1 VTGWTR
7 VEPAAAEA
15 GDCGGDAQTGEAWSA
30 RWIRQLPDGSWGVVD
45 RTFYPA
51 DVGDGP
57 YVERQTSY
65 VICTNPDD
73 PGSSEVWSDAVHD
86 VVAGGESD
94 REEIVS
100 LAVHA
105 DGPSESEW
113 VAVIPWA
120 EAA

>member
-1 VTGWTR
+1 MTGWVR

-15 GDCGGDAQTGEAWSA
+15 GDVGGDAQVGEAWSA
-30 RWIRQLPDGSWGVVD
+30 RWIRHLPDGTWGVVD
-45 RTFYPA
+45 RCFYPA

-57 YVERQTSY
+57 YVERQTTY
-65 VICTNPDD
+65 VICTNPHD
-73 PGSSEVWSDAVHD
+73 PEAAPMWADAVYD
-86 VVAGGESD
+86 TIAGGESD
-94 REEIVS
+94 REEIVQY
-100 LAVHA
+100 AMDA